1 MAFKRLVPG
10 APLVL
15 LEEQELAPEIAG
27 RLPGEVRDQLR
38 AVALPVGSVACR
50 ALGGRRA
57 PALDGRRVRLD
68 RGRLAGLAREVG
80 GDVVHAE
87 VLGHLRVGLHLR
99 RRPAAGRVVRQR
111 LLQVRGVGAG
121 QDRHRVPAAV
131 PREAVAGATHEGL
144 LCAGPVEGARQGRG
158 DRGQQSPAG
167 RAEEQP
173 CQSPHRSLL
182 RSRVSSST
190 ISTPAPAWS
199 HRPGEPHPPDS
210 LRQPGWPPSQ
220 GCRSRCWSATRS
232 SSARPRPPRAG
243 SASARSGRPC
253 RCRSGMR

>member
-1 MAFKRLVPG
+1 MRTFMAFKRLVPG

-27 RLPGEVRDQLR
+27 RLAGEVRDQSSRGRPSRRLR
-38 AVALPVGSVACR
+38 GTPRTGR
-50 ALGGRRA
+50 RRA

-131 PREAVAGATHEGL
+131 PREAVAGAAHEGL
-144 LCAGPVEGARQGRG
+144 LRAGPVEGAGQGRG
-158 DRGQQSPAG
+158 TAASRPAG

-190 ISTPAPAWS
+190 ISDPGSRLVSP
-199 HRPGEPHPPDS
+199 PGEPHPPDS
-210 LRQPGWPPSQ
+210 LH
-220 GCRSRCWSATRS
+220 
-232 SSARPRPPRAG
+232 
-243 SASARSGRPC
+243 
-253 RCRSGMR
+253 